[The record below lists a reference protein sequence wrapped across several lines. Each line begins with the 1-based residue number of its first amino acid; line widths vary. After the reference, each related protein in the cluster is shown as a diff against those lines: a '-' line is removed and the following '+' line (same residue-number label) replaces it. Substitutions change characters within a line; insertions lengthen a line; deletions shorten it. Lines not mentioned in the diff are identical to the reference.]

1 MLNSAIVEVIIGL
14 IFVFSLTSVIVTQIN
29 GVITSIFNIRARHL
43 KGGIEDMLT
52 DPVVRTKFLAHPLIR
67 MISPEITPD
76 ERLSAQAADDASSG
90 EPQRVTN
97 IPPALFSQ
105 ALIDVI
111 SATASIDLYA
121 SLQEVIERDLDGSE
135 KAQMRE
141 LLRRLQ
147 AGGIGVQ
154 EFRNAINDINNAR
167 DRLNLVQALGRVEAM
182 RNDLQSNNESSR
194 LIPLLEGLR
203 YIDNQFFR
211 KGMETLLAPARTLSE
226 ASAKIEFWFSTRM
239 EQLTQQYRRKMAQLS
254 LMVGLALTVV
264 FNIDA
269 LYIARTLWDDPAL
282 RAAVAL
288 AAQDAVSSGQLQNQ
302 IQEAQASVQ
311 STPAPTPAPLGQ
323 SEIDPMVIVATP
335 EGQDL
340 VGEDTTGQV
349 LPPIEGTPPVV
360 FDASA
365 QVMPTVEVAPPVTI
379 PDLIDDTA
387 AVSDTVFTLL
397 NLRLPMGWDY
407 QPIASGCPSAE
418 ALIPDPCNESRNLWN
433 YVPGNNPNWAGNIL
447 VKILG
452 WFVTV
457 VAISQGAPFWFDL
470 LNRIASGRRNEM

>member
-14 IFVFSLTSVIVTQIN
+14 IFVFSLASVIVTQIN
-29 GVITSIFNIRARHL
+29 SVITSIFNTRARHL
-43 KGGIEDMLT
+43 KAGIEDMLT

-67 MISPEITPD
+67 MISPEISPD
-76 ERLSAQAADDASSG
+76 QRLSAQAAESAASG

-121 SLQEVIERDLDGSE
+121 GLQEVIERDLDGSE

-147 AGGIGVQ
+147 AGGIGIQ
-154 EFRNAINDINNAR
+154 EFRNAINDIDNAR
-167 DRLNLVQALGRVEAM
+167 KRLNLVQALGRVEAM
-182 RNDLQSNNESSR
+182 RNDLQSNNESSK
-194 LIPLLEGLR
+194 LIPLMEGLR
-203 YIDNQFFR
+203 YIENQFFR

-226 ASAKIEFWFSTRM
+226 ASAKIEFWFSARM
-239 EQLTQQYRRKMAQLS
+239 EQLSQQYRRKMAQLS
-254 LMVGLALTVV
+254 LGVGLVLTII

-288 AAQDAVSSGQLQNQ
+288 AAQDAVSSGQLQSQ
-302 IQEAQASVQ
+302 IQEAQAVVQ
-311 STPAPTPAPLGQ
+311 STPIPTPETVEIMPAPEEGVGVPGETTL
-323 SEIDPMVIVATP
+323 PTLAPVMTP
-335 EGQDL
+335 VPTLSFNAD
-340 VGEDTTGQV
+340 
-349 LPPIEGTPPVV
+349 
-360 FDASA
+360 A
-365 QVMPTVEVAPPVTI
+365 QVTPRVEVEPAVTI
-379 PDLIDDTA
+379 SDLIEEVST
-387 AVSDTVFTLL
+387 VSDTVFTLL

-407 QPIASGCPSAE
+407 QPIAAGCPSPAT
-418 ALIPDPCNESRNLWN
+418 LIPDPCAESRNLWN
-433 YVPGNNPNWAGNIL
+433 YLPGNNPNWVTNIL
-447 VKILG
+447 VKVLG

-457 VAISQGAPFWFDL
+457 IAISQGAPFWFDL
-470 LNRIASGRRNEM
+470 LNRIATGRRSDT